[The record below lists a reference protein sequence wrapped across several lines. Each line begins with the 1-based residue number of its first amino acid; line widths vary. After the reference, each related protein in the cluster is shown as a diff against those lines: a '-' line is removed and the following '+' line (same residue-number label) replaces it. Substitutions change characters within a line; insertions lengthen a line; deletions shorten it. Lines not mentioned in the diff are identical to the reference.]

1 MATLKDKDSNNLIFV
16 KGHLLL
22 KKKSNKIKFKTVKV

>member
-1 MATLKDKDSNNLIFV
+1 MATLKDKNTNNLVFV

-22 KKKSNKIKFKTVKV
+22 KKKSNKIKFKVVES